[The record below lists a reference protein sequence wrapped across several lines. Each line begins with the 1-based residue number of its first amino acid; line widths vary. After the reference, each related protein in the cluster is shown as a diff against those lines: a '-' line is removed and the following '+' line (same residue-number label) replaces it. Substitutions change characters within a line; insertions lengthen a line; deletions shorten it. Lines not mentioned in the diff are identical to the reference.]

1 MSHREVILCWALDS
15 NSSLVGCFQSPLSPP
30 AIKLPGQDDE
40 FRVSRPT
47 RRKGR
52 PGLVA
57 GVGGRWCL
65 LNLPWRLGPL
75 AGWSSSGLC
84 NSLPLLPSRQRL
96 QSRFLSL
103 FPPPTHPR
111 VTSKGGEAFE
121 VGGDAVE
128 GKGVGGTMEEV
139 NTGPADKQPEQA
151 RAPSQSQN
159 QEFPDSGPSPG
170 LCLV

>member
-1 MSHREVILCWALDS
+1 MAGGW
-15 NSSLVGCFQSPLSPP
+15 
-30 AIKLPGQDDE
+30 
-40 FRVSRPT
+40 
-47 RRKGR
+47 
-52 PGLVA
+52 
-57 GVGGRWCL
+57 GVGGACL
-65 LNLPWRLGPL
+65 TYPDVLAPF
-75 AGWSSSGLC
+75 AGWSSSGVC

-139 NTGPADKQPEQA
+139 NTGPADKQPKQA

-159 QEFPDSGPSPG
+159 QEFPDSGSSPG